1 MRRIRIFRTGIKML
15 LLIVN
20 ICFLVMLLISYC
32 APIYSPDVF
41 FFPAIIGLF
50 YPILLIIN
58 FAFVIF
64 WLIQLKIYFL
74 LSLLAIIAGWN
85 IMKKNVGINK
95 NKYPEELQSGFK
107 YLSYNVR
114 LFDQFKW
121 VKGQDYFTRDAI
133 FKFIASESPD
143 VLSFQEFFHGDE
155 NYFPTIGPFIK
166 MQLTDYY
173 HVDYSKVAGKQKHY
187 GLATFSRFPI
197 VNKGSIRF
205 ANSTSNSGI
214 YTDIVINSDTIRVF
228 NFHLESI
235 RLSNADYNYV
245 AEFIDP
251 SIQSQRNSSSDIIL
265 GKFKKAFIKRAEQA
279 RIAAEYIQKSPYPVI
294 VSGDFNDTPIS
305 YSYHLISKGLDD
317 AFLKAGRGLG
327 TTYAGKIPFIRIDYI
342 LNSKKLTSS
351 NFTIHKV
358 SYSDHYPISC
368 IFWLNNKS
376 D

>member
-20 ICFLVMLLISYC
+20 ICFLVLLLISYC

-85 IMKKNVGINK
+85 IMKKNIGTNK

-133 FKFIASESPD
+133 F
-143 VLSFQEFFHGDE
+143 
-155 NYFPTIGPFIK
+155 
-166 MQLTDYY
+166 
-173 HVDYSKVAGKQKHY
+173 
-187 GLATFSRFPI
+187 
-197 VNKGSIRF
+197 
-205 ANSTSNSGI
+205 
-214 YTDIVINSDTIRVF
+214 
-228 NFHLESI
+228 
-235 RLSNADYNYV
+235 
-245 AEFIDP
+245 
-251 SIQSQRNSSSDIIL
+251 
-265 GKFKKAFIKRAEQA
+265 
-279 RIAAEYIQKSPYPVI
+279 
-294 VSGDFNDTPIS
+294 
-305 YSYHLISKGLDD
+305 
-317 AFLKAGRGLG
+317 
-327 TTYAGKIPFIRIDYI
+327 
-342 LNSKKLTSS
+342 
-351 NFTIHKV
+351 
-358 SYSDHYPISC
+358 
-368 IFWLNNKS
+368 
-376 D
+376 